1 MATSLNYSRTGLKSQ
16 QVKSSH
22 GFKTF

>member
-22 GFKTF
+22 GFKSF